1 MRKICIIT
9 TRHISYNPRVLKEA
23 DVLSANGYDVTVV
36 AVSNNAVLRG
46 FDEQLMRTRKWRL
59 RTVNYSRG
67 QEKMRWMYLSLRQ
80 RVFLF
85 LSRVTYKFGVAERA
99 AEKAFDGLVALACA
113 EKADLYIAHHVEA
126 LGAGYKAARRNQAVF
141 GFDAEDFHTGMN
153 ESTSS
158 AIADGLTYFLEKK
171 YLGYCRHMTAASKLM
186 AEAYRD
192 KYGVSLPVTI
202 LNVFPMEALP
212 VKEVNDPVRFH
223 WYSQVI
229 GPNRG
234 IEVLLEAAAM
244 IKLPFEIHL
253 RGSMYSDRYKDTLTD
268 ICHRAGIGQQ
278 VFFHDPIRPEQ
289 IIPDGN
295 NYDVGLALETAVSMN
310 RNICVTNKVFSYLM
324 SRMAII
330 GTDTEGQKDIFT
342 HFPEAVV
349 VCRMNDAEDLA
360 RAMTIFIRD
369 REKLMKAK
377 QAAEMAARVQFNW
390 EKESKKLLQA
400 IQYNL

>member
-36 AVSNNAVLRG
+36 AVSNNEVLHG
-46 FDEQLMRTRKWRL
+46 FDEQLMRTRKWKL

-67 QEKMRWMYLSLRQ
+67 RDKMRWMYLSLRQ

-85 LSRVTYKFGVAERA
+85 VSRVTYKFGVAERA
-99 AEKAFDGLVALACA
+99 AEKAFDGLVELACA

-126 LGAGYKAARRNQAVF
+126 LGAGYKAARRNKAVF

-153 ESTSS
+153 ESASS
-158 AIADGLTYFLEKK
+158 ATADGLTYFLEKK

-192 KYGVSLPVTI
+192 KYGVSLPETI
-202 LNVFPMEALP
+202 LNVFPMVALP
-212 VKEVNDPVRFH
+212 VRAVHEPVRFH

-234 IEVLLEAAAM
+234 IEVLLAAAAM

-253 RGSMYSDRYKDTLTD
+253 RGSMYSNAYKDTLTD

-278 VFFHDPIRPEQ
+278 VFFHDPIQPEQ

-295 NYDVGLALETAVSMN
+295 NYDVGLALESAVSMN

-330 GTDTEGQKDIFT
+330 GTDTDGQKDIFT

-360 RAMTIFIRD
+360 RAMMVFIGD

-377 QAAEMAARVQFNW
+377 QAAEMASVGQFNW

>member
-36 AVSNNAVLRG
+36 AVNNSAVLHD
-46 FDEQLMRTRKWRL
+46 FDEQLMRTRKWKL
-59 RTVNYSRG
+59 RTVNYRRG
-67 QEKMRWMYLSLRQ
+67 QERMRWMYLSLRQ
-80 RVFLF
+80 RVFHF
-85 LSRVTYKFGVAERA
+85 LSRVTCRWGVAERA

-153 ESTSS
+153 ESASS
-158 AIADGLTYFLEKK
+158 APADGLTYFLEKK

-192 KYGVSLPVTI
+192 KYGVSLPETI
-202 LNVFPMEALP
+202 LNVFPMVVLP
-212 VKEVNDPVRFH
+212 VREAHDPVRFH

-253 RGSMYSDRYKDTLTD
+253 RGSMYSNGYKDTLTD

-278 VFFHDPIRPEQ
+278 VFFHEPIPPEQ

-295 NYDVGLALETAVSMN
+295 NYDVGLALESAISMN

-324 SRMAII
+324 SRMAIV

-349 VCRMNDAEDLA
+349 VCRMNDPADLA
-360 RAMTIFIRD
+360 RAMTVFIQD

-377 QAAEMAARVQFNW
+377 RAAEMAAREQFNW